1 VLGDASSLAG
11 HNVGAA
17 DCIQELGLTVVDVT
31 HDGHHRRTNN
41 EVFLVL
47 FLIEIDIETLEK
59 FLVLVFR
66 RDNLDLVTKLRSE
79 DLEGGRI
86 QRLGRSGHFT
96 ELEQHGDQVP
106 RRNVEARH
114 YFNFLGEIA
123 DRRTLAKPDD
133 GRTIAPGNLHTA
145 EAWRLPHFKLL
156 TLRPLRLA
164 GLVLAATAPKRTS
177 GTTTGAAAT
186 TASTGTT
193 TRTTG
198 AAGASGTTRTTTG
211 SAGTW
216 PTKSCATRAAG
227 ATGAL
232 LEGCAS
238 TSATVIGPASADAF
252 TGSRCTGTGH
262 ALS

>member
-1 VLGDASSLAG
+1 M
-11 HNVGAA
+11 
-17 DCIQELGLTVVDVT
+17 
-31 HDGHHRRTNN
+31 
-41 EVFLVL
+41 
-47 FLIEIDIETLEK
+47 
-59 FLVLVFR
+59 
-66 RDNLDLVTKLRSE
+66 
-79 DLEGGRI
+79 
-86 QRLGRSGHFT
+86 
-96 ELEQHGDQVP
+96 
-106 RRNVEARH
+106 EARH
-114 YFNFLGEIA
+114 HFDLLREIT
-123 DRRTLAKPDD
+123 DRGSLAQADD
-133 GRTIAPGNLHTA
+133 GRTIATGNLHTA

-164 GLVLAATAPKRTS
+164 GLALAATAPKRTS

-211 SAGTW
+211 SPGTW

-252 TGSRCTGTGH
+252 TGSWCTGTGH